1 MKRIMCISVLLAFA
15 SVMVAMMSC
24 GEFLP
29 LDADTMV
36 VNIEPSPLAP
46 RWDQQVGQILPGS
59 TIYVTNYSQVPVLFD
74 RFKIEYFQSVVEGNE
89 VKIVEEANLEN
100 VGLLTLWVPGV
111 PTPDPYL
118 PDSTAT
124 RQTSTTAWT
133 GLQILTAA
141 VYDHATNG
149 TPLDYTDDLVL
160 SARVTLWGESETGEE
175 VRLEGACP
183 ISTLLQ
189 RG

>member
-1 MKRIMCISVLLAFA
+1 MKRITCISVILSAA
-15 SVMVAMMSC
+15 SLVAVMMSC

-36 VNIEPSPLAP
+36 VRIEPSPVAP
-46 RWDQQVGQILPGS
+46 QWDQQIGQILPGS
-59 TIYVTNYSQVPVLFD
+59 TIYVDNYSQVPVLFD
-74 RFKIEYFQSVVEGNE
+74 QFRIEYFTSVVQGDE

-124 RQTSTTAWT
+124 RQTKVTVSV

-141 VYDHATNG
+141 VYLHASNG
-149 TPLDYTDDLVL
+149 TQVDYTDDLSL
-160 SARVTLWGESETGEE
+160 SARVTLWGESETEEE
-175 VRLEGACP
+175 VILTGACP